1 MTAAPTYLSP
11 SHGSRV
17 ASHTQ
22 AGQELA
28 LLLCNDQ
35 ALALPSQWTLRCV
48 FSLDNVA
55 QRQTNHNWHP
65 EEGLYTDWKKS

>member
-1 MTAAPTYLSP
+1 MAAAPTYLCP
-11 SHGSRV
+11 SHGNRV
-17 ASHTQ
+17 ASHAQ

-48 FSLDNVA
+48 FSWNNVA
-55 QRQTNHNWHP
+55 QR
-65 EEGLYTDWKKS
+65 